1 MFCVGIIQPIICLD
15 QSFSWP
21 VFCQRICTL
30 WTWTKKLAS
39 RSVHFEKLAPLQDA
53 WKLTQKMLYDTLQA
67 KGKQK
72 TTPCDIQWDGIG
84 LQDFIMSWFHQKV
97 LNTRHYYH
105 SQNPPVEAAAG
116 WPKLN
121 PVVDACVAGVVWPKK
136 LLPPPAC
143 FPFLLAV

>member
-1 MFCVGIIQPIICLD
+1 MFCVGIIQPIIKVFPD
-15 QSFSWP
+15 PFSAKEFVLCEP
-21 VFCQRICTL
+21 EL
-30 WTWTKKLAS
+30 KKLAS

-72 TTPCDIQWDGIG
+72 HTPCDIQWDGIG